1 MFVADVIGTVVA
13 SIKDPSLEGIKLLLV
28 QPLDDNLAPK
38 GAPLVATDAIGI
50 GVGERAFC
58 VLGREA
64 ALALPTTFAPV
75 DAAIVG
81 IVDRLD
87 VDRDAR

>member
-1 MFVADVIGTVVA
+1 MFVADVIGTLVA
-13 SIKDPSLEGIKLLLV
+13 SVKDPALEGIKLLLV
-28 QPLDDNLAPK
+28 QPLDETLAPK
-38 GAPLVATDAIGI
+38 GSPLVATDAIGI

-64 ALALPTTFAPV
+64 ALALPDTFAPV

-81 IVDRLD
+81 IVDRVD
-87 VDRDAR
+87 VETRS

>member
-1 MFVADVIGTVVA
+1 MFVAEVIGTLVA
-13 SIKDPSLEGIKLLLV
+13 SIKDPALEGIKLMLV
-28 QPLDDNLAPK
+28 QPLDKAGK
-38 GAPLVATDAIGI
+38 ATGQPLVATDMIGI

-64 ALALPTTFAPV
+64 ALSLPNSFAPV
-75 DAAIVG
+75 DAGIVG

-87 VDRDAR
+87 L